1 MRYENGLL
9 NFIEGKC
16 HDQKLNDL
24 IGAYLSFS
32 VFSNSV
38 FVDKD

>member
-1 MRYENGLL
+1 MRYENGLF
-9 NFIEGKC
+9 NFIEGKR
-16 HDQKLNDL
+16 HDQDLNGL

-38 FVDKD
+38 FIDRD